1 MIRSSRERNRSCSPV
16 SCRSRGRIARP
27 PSSSRGQGITASDSE
42 ESQKQFARKPQRRR
56 PIPAKTITWKG
67 SITHLVQRL
76 GNTSRATC
84 APALISYVLL
94 ARIFPIFIVASFD
107 SQTYGL
113 FANHSRAG

>member
-76 GNTSRATC
+76 GNTSRATKYG
-84 APALISYVLL
+84 ANGGAD
-94 ARIFPIFIVASFD
+94 D
-107 SQTYGL
+107 SQKQDDVLHPFLPSLDNPLG
-113 FANHSRAG
+113 

>member
-1 MIRSSRERNRSCSPV
+1 MIRSSRQRNRSCSPV

-76 GNTSRATC
+76 GNTSRATT
-84 APALISYVLL
+84 
-94 ARIFPIFIVASFD
+94 R
-107 SQTYGL
+107 TEE
-113 FANHSRAG
+113 AGDNQNRGPNENYR

>member
-27 PSSSRGQGITASDSE
+27 PSSSRGQGITASDSK

-76 GNTSRATC
+76 GNTSQATKYLVERDPERVEI
-84 APALISYVLL
+84 AA
-94 ARIFPIFIVASFD
+94 
-107 SQTYGL
+107 
-113 FANHSRAG
+113 